1 MAGQGFPLLRLSGRG
16 FVRSWSMAHLIANLS
31 AAAGLAWASLH
42 AFTMF
47 VWNRPRV
54 VVGVGGYASLPAG
67 LAAVALRIPLV
78 VLNADVEPG
87 LANRVLSR
95 FAKVCAI
102 ANPATRLPHAVV
114 TGAPIREQI
123 LAVRRTPETRR
134 AARRTLG
141 IPDGRTTVCFTGGSL
156 GAQRINFVAESLS
169 DRWSARGDLAIYHQT
184 GRRNY
189 EGLSVRADSP
199 HRGTDQE
206 SLIGGLWHRM
216 VAFQDQMELLYEA
229 ADVMVCRAGAMTVA
243 ELATTGVPSVL
254 VPLGGAPSD
263 HQTRNARVLSGA
275 GAAVLVPDP
284 ECQPERLESV
294 LDELLE
300 DPVCL
305 AAMAEAAL
313 ELGRQ
318 LDHRGAGA
326 RVAELVCRVAEDREP
341 VSAQSGGSS
350 SANPRDGTT

>member
-16 FVRSWSMAHLIANLS
+16 FVRSWSTAHLIGNLS
-31 AAAGLAWASLH
+31 AAAGLAWASLR
-42 AFTMF
+42 AFTTF

-123 LAVRRTPETRR
+123 LAVRRTPETRQ

-141 IPDGRTTVCFTGGSL
+141 IPDGRTTLCFTGGSL
-156 GAQRINFVAESLS
+156 GAQRINLVAESLS
-169 DRWSARGDLAIYHQT
+169 DRWSARGDLAIYLQT

-189 EGLSVRADSP
+189 EGLLDRADARRP
-199 HRGTDQE
+199 GTDQK
-206 SLIGGLWHRM
+206 SVVGGLWRRI

-263 HQTRNARVLSGA
+263 HQSQNARVLAGA

-284 ECQPERLESV
+284 ECQSERLASV
-294 LDELLE
+294 LEELLG
-300 DPVCL
+300 DPVRL
-305 AAMAEAAL
+305 AAMTEAAL

-318 LDHRGAGA
+318 LGHLGAGA
-326 RVAELVCRVAEDREP
+326 RIAELVCRVAEGREP
-341 VSAQSGGSS
+341 VSSQSGVSRS
-350 SANPRDGTT
+350 ENACDGTT